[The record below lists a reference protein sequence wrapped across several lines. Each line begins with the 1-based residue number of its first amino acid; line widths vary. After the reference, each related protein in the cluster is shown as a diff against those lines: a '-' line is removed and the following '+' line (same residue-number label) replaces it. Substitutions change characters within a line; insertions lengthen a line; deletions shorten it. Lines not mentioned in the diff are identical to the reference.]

1 MVKSLDLGY
10 NWLVSKKRASVEDVY
25 SMEDSDYRDLM
36 REELMKARRTQLP
49 TSGGIGAGAITLL
62 LLIATAAIVLHHF
75 GIIELPK

>member
-1 MVKSLDLGY
+1 
-10 NWLVSKKRASVEDVY
+10 VSKKRASVEDVY

>member
-1 MVKSLDLGY
+1 
-10 NWLVSKKRASVEDVY
+10 
-25 SMEDSDYRDLM
+25 MEDSDYRDLM